1 MAKWFIGPNPSLKI
15 ALHWD
20 IHPRMAEE
28 IDATDRRILAELQ
41 RDGTLSVDDL
51 SARVGL
57 SRNACWR
64 RMKRLEDERVITG
77 RVALVD
83 AERLGLGLSVFIL
96 VRTSNHDPDWLKR
109 FREAA
114 TGFPEITGVYRMS
127 GDLDYVLRARVAD
140 VKAYDRLYQ
149 RLIAKV
155 PLSDVSASFVME
167 EIKETTVVPVELR

>member
-1 MAKWFIGPNPSLKI
+1 MPA
-15 ALHWD
+15 
-20 IHPRMAEE
+20 E
-28 IDATDRRILAELQ
+28 IDAIDRRILAELQ
-41 RDGTLSVDDL
+41 RDGTLSVDQL
-51 SARVGL
+51 SERVGL

-64 RMKRLEDERVITG
+64 RVKSLEGDRVITG

-83 AERLGLGLSVFIL
+83 AERLGLGLSVFII
-96 VRTSNHDPDWLKR
+96 VRTSTHDPDWLVK
-109 FREAA
+109 FRAA
-114 TGFPEITGVYRMS
+114 VMSFPEITAVYRMS

-167 EIKETTVVPVELR
+167 EIKETTIVPVEIR

>member
-1 MAKWFIGPNPSLKI
+1 MEHELDTI
-15 ALHWD
+15 
-20 IHPRMAEE
+20 
-28 IDATDRRILAELQ
+28 DRRILAELQ
-41 RDGTLSVDDL
+41 RDGTLSVDQL
-51 SARVGL
+51 SERVGL

-64 RMKRLEDERVITG
+64 RVKRLDDERFIIG

-83 AERLGLGLSVFIL
+83 ADKLGLGLSVFII
-96 VRTSNHDPDWLKR
+96 VRTSSHDPDWLSK
-109 FREAA
+109 FRAA
-114 TGFPEITGVYRMS
+114 VTSFPEITSVYRMS

-167 EIKETTVVPVELR
+167 EIKETTVVPLEVR